1 MSSGSNNKD
10 NLRIQLKVDVLNSQA
25 TSLQKKINK
34 AMDEIEKMTL
44 KYDNIM
50 KELHSTQNKNQA
62 NVDESEA
69 GLPNISDNT
78 EIWERIANAHR
89 NAEDD
94 VFTSVKKS
102 LPSVDETKEPM
113 SRLSSPVSLSTPDD
127 GEDNILCEESPI
139 FDILKYR

>member
-1 MSSGSNNKD
+1 MSSESNNKD
-10 NLRIQLKVDVLNSQA
+10 NLRIQLKVDILNSQA

-62 NVDESEA
+62 NVDESEE

-94 VFTSVKKS
+94 VFTSVKKI
-102 LPSVDETKEPM
+102 TTI
-113 SRLSSPVSLSTPDD
+113 SR
-127 GEDNILCEESPI
+127 
-139 FDILKYR
+139 